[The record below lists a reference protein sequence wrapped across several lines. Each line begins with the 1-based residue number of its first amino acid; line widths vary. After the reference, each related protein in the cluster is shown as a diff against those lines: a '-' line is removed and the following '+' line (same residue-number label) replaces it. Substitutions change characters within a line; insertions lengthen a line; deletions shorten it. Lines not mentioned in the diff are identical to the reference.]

1 MTGRS
6 QPATSPSPLPFRVLL
21 IVLAILLVAF
31 GLRVFRLDA
40 QSLWWDEALSLKLAL
55 APGLELRP
63 TDAGHP
69 PLYDYFVLKPWVAL
83 VGSSEFAT
91 RFLSVAFGVL
101 AVALTFNF
109 ARRLFDTT
117 TGVVSAALVAFSAI
131 QLWYSQELRMYTLI
145 ACQTLLL
152 FILTH
157 RVIASPRTRWP
168 IWVVI
173 GVLEWS
179 MVYTQYLGIL
189 VVAWVN
195 VVALAVLIARREWR
209 KLRAWLLA
217 QLLAVLLAL
226 PFVPLALSQV
236 RGYVPPGAQRLALA
250 DFLTQVWGAYMGG
263 TLAVVGHLATFD
275 ALATAAA
282 AVFVV
287 GVALLLWRD
296 PARRRAAL
304 LLSYVVVPLALIFLT
319 MWLRPGFHPRY
330 VVLLSAPL
338 LILVG
343 RVIAFFARQGRWGW
357 LVSVPTALVFVAAFA
372 AGASAF
378 YQDPHYQRDDVRA
391 VTTRLARTLG
401 ADDAVLLDHPDY
413 AVDFYY
419 NGAAPSHTIEM
430 NDTDESIIR
439 QVADDTQGRR
449 RVALVSWAQ
458 AHSDHRGFLAWLL
471 ESSGRRVRTW
481 SVSDLLVRE
490 YDLERPV
497 ALPSF
502 QAAQQRFGPLT
513 LTGVYTPPPTPA
525 DASVALALRWQA
537 DPAGA
542 AEMDSPKVSLTLL
555 DAAGRTIA
563 SQDAFLLDAGGRPPA
578 LWEAGRDVVNVYSLT
593 LPPGTPPVT
602 YDVSVAVYDGASL
615 RAVDALDAAGAAT
628 GARATVGQVALGRAG
643 RFPTNLDSKMTT
655 INASPADGL
664 ALEQF
669 AVDRVSVAPG
679 EAIEARLRWRATR
692 DAPPD
697 APMRLELTQN
707 GRVLAEAAGAP
718 ADGKYPPSRWA
729 ANEVVLDR
737 RTLRAPADAAAGPA
751 TLQVRVGD
759 SAPIPLVT
767 LQVQAPERVMQA
779 PPVQHSAD
787 VAFPP
792 AIRLVGYDLAGAT
805 AEPGGKVSL
814 RLTWQATDA
823 PGAKPLT
830 VFAHLL
836 DADGRVIA
844 QHDSPPANG
853 ARPTTGWAVG
863 EFVGDLHEMTVSGG
877 YTGPASIEIGLYDP
891 ATGER
896 VRTADGADHVVLP
909 TPVTI
914 APR

>member
-1 MTGRS
+1 MTARS
-6 QPATSPSPLPFRVLL
+6 QPSDSTASLPFRVIL

-55 APGLELRP
+55 TPGLELRP

-83 VGSSEFAT
+83 AGSSEFAA

-101 AVALTFNF
+101 AVALSFNL

-117 TGVVSAALVAFSAI
+117 TALASAALVALSAI

-152 FILTH
+152 LILVQ
-157 RVIASPRTRWP
+157 RVMAASRPRWP
-168 IWVVI
+168 VWVVI

-195 VVALAVLIARREWR
+195 VVALAVFIARREWR

-217 QLLAVLLAL
+217 QVLAVFLAL

-236 RGYVPPGAQRLALA
+236 RGYVPPGAQRLDPL
-250 DFLTQVWGAYMGG
+250 DFLTQVWGAYLGG

-282 AVFVV
+282 VVFVV
-287 GVALLLWRD
+287 GIALLFWRD
-296 PARRRAAL
+296 PARRRDLL
-304 LLSYVVVPLALIFLT
+304 LLSYVVVPLSLIFVT

-343 RVIAFFARQGRWGW
+343 RIIAFFAREGRWGW

-372 AGASAF
+372 TGASAF

-391 VTTRLARTLG
+391 VTARLERSLG
-401 ADDAVLLDHPDY
+401 ENDAVLLDHVDY

-419 NGAAPSHTIEM
+419 HGVAPSHWIEM

-439 QVADDTQGRR
+439 QVADYTQGRH

-471 ESSGRRVRTW
+471 DSSGRRVRTW

-497 ALPSF
+497 TLPDF
-502 QAAQQRFGPLT
+502 QAAEKRFGPLT
-513 LTGVYTPPPTPA
+513 LTGVYTPPPTAA
-525 DASVALALRWQA
+525 DASVALALRWRA
-537 DPAGA
+537 DSAGVG
-542 AEMDSPKVSLTLL
+542 ELDSPKVAVTLL

-563 SQDAFLLDAGGRPPA
+563 SQDAFLLDAGGRPPS
-578 LWEAGRDVVNVYSLT
+578 LWEPGQDVVNVYSVP

-602 YDVSVAVYDGASL
+602 YNVSVAVYDGATL
-615 RAVDALDAAGAAT
+615 RPVDVLDTGGAAVGT
-628 GARATVGQVALGRAG
+628 RANVGQVALSRAE
-643 RFPTNLDSKMTT
+643 RFPTSLDSKMTT
-655 INASPADGL
+655 VNASPSDGL
-664 ALEQF
+664 VLEQYS
-669 AVDRVSVAPG
+669 VDRTSVAPG
-679 EAIEARLRWRATR
+679 EPIEARLRWRATR
-692 DAPPD
+692 GAPPD
-697 APMRLELTQN
+697 APIRVQLTQN
-707 GRVLAEAAGAP
+707 DKVIAEATGAP
-718 ADGKYPPSRWA
+718 ADGAYPTSRWA
-729 ANEVVLDR
+729 VNEVVLDR
-737 RTLRAPADAAAGPA
+737 RTLRAPADATAGPA
-751 TLQVRVGD
+751 TLQVQVGD
-759 SAPIPLVT
+759 GKPVPLAK
-767 LQVQAPERVMQA
+767 LEVQAPERLMQA
-779 PPVQHSAD
+779 PTVQHASGVD
-787 VAFPP
+787 FGPG
-792 AIRLVGYDLAGAT
+792 IRLVGYDLASET
-805 AEPGGKVSL
+805 IEPGGRAALK
-814 RLTWQATDA
+814 LTWQATDK

-830 VFAHLL
+830 VFTHLL
-836 DADGRVIA
+836 GGDGRVIA

-853 ARPTTGWAVG
+853 ARPTTGWTAG
-863 EFVGDLHEMTVSGG
+863 EFVIDPHEMAVNGD
-877 YTGPASIEIGLYDP
+877 YTGEASIEVGLYDP
-891 ATGER
+891 TTGER
-896 VRTADGADHVVLP
+896 VRTADGADHVILP
-909 TPVTI
+909 TRLTVT
-914 APR
+914 AR

>member
-6 QPATSPSPLPFRVLL
+6 QPATSRAPLPSRAIL

-69 PLYDYFVLKPWVAL
+69 PLYDYFILKPWVAL

-101 AVALTFNF
+101 AVALTFNL

-117 TGVVSAALVAFSAI
+117 TAVVAAALVALSAI

-152 FILTH
+152 LILTH
-157 RVIASPRTRWP
+157 RVMAFPRPRWP
-168 IWVVI
+168 VWVII

-195 VVALAVLIARREWR
+195 VVALAVFIGRREGR
-209 KLRAWLLA
+209 KLRGWLLA
-217 QLLAVLLAL
+217 QALAVLLAL
-226 PFVPLALSQV
+226 PFVPLALGQV
-236 RGYVPPGAQRLALA
+236 RGYVPPGAQRLGVA

-275 ALATAAA
+275 ALAAAA
-282 AVFVV
+282 AVVFVV

-296 PARRRAAL
+296 PARGRDLL
-304 LLSYVVVPLALIFLT
+304 LLSYVAVPLTLIFLT

-338 LILVG
+338 LILVA
-343 RVIAFFARQGRWGW
+343 RVIAFFATQGRWGW

-372 AGASAF
+372 TGASAF
-378 YQDPHYQRDDVRA
+378 YGDSHYQRDDVRA
-391 VTTRLARTLG
+391 VTARLERSLG

-419 NGAAPSHTIEM
+419 SGVAPSHTIEM
-430 NDTDESIIR
+430 NDTDASIIG
-439 QVADDTQGRR
+439 QVAEDTQGRR
-449 RVALVSWAQ
+449 RIALVSWAQ

-471 ESSGRRVRTW
+471 EGSGRRVRTW

-497 ALPSF
+497 TLPSF
-502 QAAQQRFGPLT
+502 QAAQGRFGPMT

-525 DASVALALRWQA
+525 DTSVPLALRWRA
-537 DPAGA
+537 AGVGA
-542 AEMDSPKVSLTLL
+542 AELDSPKVSVALL
-555 DAAGRTIA
+555 DAAGRTVA
-563 SQDAFLLDAGGRPPA
+563 SQDAFLVDAAGRPPA
-578 LWEAGRDVVNVYSLT
+578 AWEPGQDVVNVYSLA

-602 YDVSVAVYDGASL
+602 YDVSVAVYDGATL
-615 RAVDALDAAGAAT
+615 RPIDALDAAGAAT
-628 GARATVGQVALGRAG
+628 GARATVGQVALSHAQ
-643 RFPTNLDSKMTT
+643 RFPTSLDAKMAAV
-655 INASPADGL
+655 NVSAADGL
-664 ALEQF
+664 ALEQA
-669 AVDRVSVAPG
+669 AVDRSTVAPG
-679 EAIEARLRWRATR
+679 EPIEARLRWRATQ
-692 DAPPD
+692 DGLPD
-697 APMRLELTQN
+697 WPMRLELTQN
-707 GRVLAEAAGAP
+707 GRVIAEAAGAP
-718 ADGKYPPSRWA
+718 ADGKYPTSQWA

-737 RTLRAPADAAAGPA
+737 RTLRAPADAAAGAA

-759 SAPIPLVT
+759 GAPISLAT
-767 LQVQAPERVMQA
+767 LQVQAPQRVMQA
-779 PPVQHSAD
+779 PPVQQAVGAD
-787 VAFPP
+787 FPS
-792 AIRLVGYDLAGAT
+792 AIRLVGYDVASEAIPAG
-805 AEPGGKVSL
+805 GRVSL

-823 PGAKPLT
+823 PGSKPLT
-830 VFAHLL
+830 VFTHLL
-836 DADGRVIA
+836 DANGRVIA

-853 ARPTTGWAVG
+853 SRPTTGWTAG
-863 EFVGDLHEMTVSGG
+863 EFVADAHDMTVGG
-877 YTGPASIEIGLYDP
+877 DYTGEASIEIGLYDP

-909 TPVTI
+909 TRIKVN
-914 APR
+914 PR